1 MVSIRQYMEVIIMK
15 HTRFSFI
22 FFSFSFFLL
31 LSSCYSFFQGRVSMN
46 SAGNTSALTLLVTD
60 KTVITKLDAPSQI
73 FVSDGLY
80 AGRIEISWSAVS
92 GAASYRLERAVVLP
106 SGDGTYPV
114 PDESEYNIIK
124 ASSTNTVSSDY
135 IAGTSYTDILLKDPV
150 YTAKEYTYRCYYRVS
165 VENAYK
171 KYDSSDFITSSAGT
185 LFAPP
190 SSMKASLEDS
200 TSYIKITWKKSANA
214 SFYKIYRSTNS
225 DGTNGTYL
233 GSVTSNQNWYTDII
247 SSSQQGIE
255 YYFTVLAQ
263 NSSENAS
270 AASSIALGYALVEGA
285 PPKVTGVTVTNGRG
299 STVAKN
305 GITITSNHV
314 ANTSGYT
321 TTYNVYRTSSG
332 DSTYMFIKTIDNST
346 ETPSYTDKQAL
357 KPNIYYYYQV
367 QCVMTGTTDT
377 TKVIKGPFSA
387 SSASDTAPAEGY
399 LLSPPASLTV
409 SKVLDT
415 SPAQCRFTFSSA
427 LGSES
432 CTSNSGIYT
441 DYKTYTYKIFGG
453 TTAALQDKELSFT
466 LPEASLGLYTVNIPT
481 EDCSFFKMVT
491 VKDSLESSDSSI
503 AAPAPYSPKS
513 ASATQHAYFSGGSYS
528 DGSSYTFEADSSGV
542 YPVKITWSS
551 PDEGADG
558 GYYIYRSTKS
568 TDSFRRI
575 NESPVTDLYYIDS
588 NDTAKTGTYYY
599 YKVLSLNSLGQGANF
614 SNVSTGYGAL
624 TYDQYM
630 REYNKTIKRSQKKL
644 TLMHKSGSTA
654 KLGSE
659 TINGDISGTLYYDA
673 SVQGLGGRVIM
684 KYTDYA
690 DYYINSDS
698 ALGYYFFVN
707 GNTNTTASM
716 DASGTMDGTVT
727 CTGMYPGTVGY
738 DNIKIIGGAANGG
751 YYVIHPEGIDAGN
764 VSYTVGNE

>member
-1 MVSIRQYMEVIIMK
+1 MEVIMMK
-15 HTRFSFI
+15 YTRFSFI
-22 FFSFSFFLL
+22 FFSFSFCLL
-31 LSSCYSFFQGRVSMN
+31 LSSCYSFFQGKVSMN
-46 SAGNTSALTLLVTD
+46 SDGNTSDLTSLVTD

-80 AGRIEISWSAVS
+80 AGQIEISWSAVS
-92 GAASYRLERAVVLP
+92 GAASYRLERAVVVP
-106 SGDGTYPV
+106 SGDGTYSE
-114 PDESEYNIIK
+114 PDESEYDIIR

-135 IAGTSYTDILLKDPV
+135 ISGTSYTDYLLVNPV
-150 YTAKEYTYRCYYRVS
+150 YTSPEYTYRYYYRVS
-165 VENAYK
+165 AENAYK
-171 KYDSSDFITSSAGT
+171 KYDSSDFVTSPAGT

-190 SSMKASLEDS
+190 SSVKASLGDS
-200 TSYIKITWKKSANA
+200 TSYIKVTWKKSANA

-225 DGTNGTYL
+225 DGTNGVYL
-233 GSVTSNQNWYTDII
+233 ESVTSNQNWYSDSI
-247 SSSQQGIE
+247 SSAQQGIE
-255 YYFTVLAQ
+255 YYYTVLAQ
-263 NSSENAS
+263 NSSGNTS
-270 AASSIALGYALVEGA
+270 TSSSIALGYALVEGA
-285 PPKVTGVTVTNGRG
+285 PSRVTGVTVSNGRG
-299 STVAKN
+299 STVAKD
-305 GITITSNHV
+305 GITITWNRV
-314 ANTSGYT
+314 ASTGGYT
-321 TTYNVYRTSSG
+321 TTYNVYRTSSA
-332 DSTYMFIKTIDNST
+332 DSTYMFIKTIDNSA
-346 ETPSYTDKQAL
+346 ETPSCTDKQSL

-367 QCVMTGTTDT
+367 QCVMTGITDT
-377 TKVIKGPFSA
+377 TKVIKGPFSS
-387 SSASDTAPAEGY
+387 SSAADTSPAEGY
-399 LLSPPASLTV
+399 LLSAPVSLTV
-409 SKVLDT
+409 SKVPGT
-415 SPAQCRFTFSSA
+415 SPTQCRFTFPA
-427 LGSES
+427 AIGSES

-441 DYKTYTYKIFGG
+441 DYNTYTYKIFGG
-453 TTAALQDKELSFT
+453 TTADLQDKELSFT
-466 LPEASLGLYTVNIPT
+466 LPESSLGLYTVNIPT
-481 EDCSFFKMVT
+481 GDCSFFKIVT
-491 VKDSLESSDSSI
+491 VNGSLESSGSST

-513 ASATQHAYFSGGSYS
+513 ASASQHAYFSGGSYS
-528 DGSSYTFEADSSGV
+528 DGSAYTFEADSSGV
-542 YPVKITWSS
+542 YPVKITWSA

-568 TDSFRRI
+568 TESFRKI
-575 NESPVTDLYYIDS
+575 NETPVTDLYYIDS

-599 YKVLSLNSLGQGANF
+599 YKILSLNSLGQGTNF
-614 SNVSTGYGAL
+614 SNVCTGYGAL

-630 REYNKTIKRSQKKL
+630 REYNKTIKQSQKKL

-659 TINGDISGTLYYDA
+659 TINGDIGGTLYYNA

-690 DYYINSDS
+690 DYYISSDS